1 LGDPVAVVEY
11 AFQVVGYPKAYSAEG
26 AASQGVWKDM
36 FVEQRLAGSDLDE
49 CIEPVKQLVSEEHVI
64 RDNLPIRRRIHGE
77 V

>member
-1 LGDPVAVVEY
+1 MDH
-11 AFQVVGYPKAYSAEG
+11 AFQVVGYPEAYSAEG

-36 FVEQRLAGSDLDE
+36 FVEQRLAGNDLDE
-49 CIEPVKQLVSEEHVI
+49 CIEPVKLLVSEEHVI